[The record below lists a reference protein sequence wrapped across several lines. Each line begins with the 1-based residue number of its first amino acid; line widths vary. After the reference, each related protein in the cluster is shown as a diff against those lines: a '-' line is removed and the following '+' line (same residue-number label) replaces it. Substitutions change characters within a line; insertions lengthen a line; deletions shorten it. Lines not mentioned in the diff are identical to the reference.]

1 MRKHPHIAATIG
13 RTDQCAEHRPPEQVG
28 TIGDVE
34 AADAEAAEI
43 EARGATDGG
52 AGKYIVFEGAEGS
65 GKSTQAAR
73 LATTLD
79 AVLTRE
85 TGGTDI
91 GARLRAILHDTTN
104 AHLDDRSEALL
115 VAADRAQHL
124 AEVVRPALD
133 AGRVVVSDRSV
144 YSSLAYQGYGRGL
157 DVADIAKLNEWA
169 TAGRWPDR
177 VIFLDTPDDVVA
189 ERMSRRDLDRFESE
203 GEAFHQRVLDG
214 YRTMAAA
221 DPDRWIT
228 VQAIGSID
236 RVAAQIRAA
245 LAEHGVV
252 IDE

>member
-1 MRKHPHIAATIG
+1 MGARSTRR
-13 RTDQCAEHRPPEQVG
+13 RTTLG
-28 TIGDVE
+28 TIALVE
-34 AADAEAAEI
+34 AADLEAANI
-43 EARGATDGG
+43 EGAAVDGVPRYF
-52 AGKYIVFEGAEGS
+52 AFEGAEGC

-73 LATTLD
+73 LAATLD

-91 GARLRAILHDTTN
+91 GARLRAILHDNTN

-115 VAADRAQHL
+115 AAADRAQHL

-133 AGRVVVSDRSV
+133 AGRIVVSDRSV
-144 YSSLAYQGYGRGL
+144 YSSLAYQGYGRQL

-169 TAGRWPDR
+169 TSGCWPDR
-177 VIFLDTPDDVVA
+177 VIFLDTPDDVIS
-189 ERMSRRDLDRFESE
+189 ERMSRRALDRFESE

-236 RVAAQIRAA
+236 GVARQIRVALQA
-245 LAEHGVV
+245 HGVQ
-252 IDE
+252 IDV

>member
-1 MRKHPHIAATIG
+1 MRRVSRGRYIAL
-13 RTDQCAEHRPPEQVG
+13 
-28 TIGDVE
+28 
-34 AADAEAAEI
+34 
-43 EARGATDGG
+43 
-52 AGKYIVFEGAEGS
+52 EGAEGS
-65 GKSTQAAR
+65 GKSTQAAA
-73 LATTLD
+73 LASALD

-91 GARLRAILHDTTN
+91 GLRIREILHDVDTTGL
-104 AHLDDRSEALL
+104 AARAEALL
-115 VAADRAQHL
+115 TAADRAQHL
-124 AEVVRPALD
+124 VEVVEPALA
-133 AGRVVVSDRSV
+133 AGRHVISDRSV